1 MIPFCFAVWY
11 PVLKAGIVRHSQ
23 TRKRRHDH
31 EGCQKKFHEKDSR
44 SIRSRSPAPG
54 RGGRASVCRR
64 QKQRL
69 EAHRPVQAMEASC
82 LIPWDQ
88 AAFLVS
94 CGILQKGVGHM
105 TIQQLHILLQPLI
118 NFLGEICLMLI
129 ALGGLS
135 WAVVWIAKRIW
146 RYVLAAGAIL
156 ALAALILLY
165 LG

>member
-1 MIPFCFAVWY
+1 
-11 PVLKAGIVRHSQ
+11 
-23 TRKRRHDH
+23 
-31 EGCQKKFHEKDSR
+31 
-44 SIRSRSPAPG
+44 
-54 RGGRASVCRR
+54 
-64 QKQRL
+64 
-69 EAHRPVQAMEASC
+69 
-82 LIPWDQ
+82 
-88 AAFLVS
+88 
-94 CGILQKGVGHM
+94 M
-105 TIQQLHILLQPLI
+105 TIQQLHILLQPPI

>member
-1 MIPFCFAVWY
+1 
-11 PVLKAGIVRHSQ
+11 
-23 TRKRRHDH
+23 
-31 EGCQKKFHEKDSR
+31 
-44 SIRSRSPAPG
+44 
-54 RGGRASVCRR
+54 
-64 QKQRL
+64 
-69 EAHRPVQAMEASC
+69 
-82 LIPWDQ
+82 
-88 AAFLVS
+88 
-94 CGILQKGVGHM
+94 M
-105 TIQQLHILLQPLI
+105 TIQQLHIWLQPPI